1 MYTKKQKFVEKL
13 ILKIIKEN
21 KIKIKKKITPNS
33 HLIEDLNM
41 DSYALAQLTVL
52 IEDKYGVDIYKN
64 KLIYKVKD
72 ILNQLT
78 N

>member
-72 ILNQLT
+72 ILNQL
-78 N
+78 NN